1 MSKLIAEFPNRERV
15 GKVQIYISLGGVEIV
30 SNTQLLLDPV
40 EARTLAT
47 LLMHASNEA
56 EMMKRQHE
64 MEEEWEKRKDLRPDP
79 SPIRK
84 PGP

>member
-15 GKVQIYISLGGVEIV
+15 GKVQIFISLGGVELV
-30 SNTQLLLDPV
+30 CNTQLNLDPV

-56 EMMKRQHE
+56 EMMKMRAS
-64 MEEEWEKRKDLRPDP
+64 MEEEHERAKEEVGKIASLV
-79 SPIRK
+79 K
-84 PGP
+84 PTP